1 MLFRVALT
9 FLLTLSLALPAAA
22 ADKKTRKT
30 FLKHSYTAAYG
41 VQRPSVK
48 VSCFPPKLQNILVH
62 ISKTTGRK
70 LVITS
75 GMRPHSGTSQ
85 HHHCNA
91 ADFRIPG
98 VSEKKILAAARSA
111 PGIGGVGRYC
121 NGIVHVDV
129 GPRRSWAHC

>member
-1 MLFRVALT
+1 M
-9 FLLTLSLALPAAA
+9 A
-22 ADKKTRKT
+22 ADKHTS

-48 VSCFPPKLQNILVH
+48 VSCFPPKLQAILYH
-62 ISKTTGRK
+62 IAQTTGHK

-75 GMRPHSGTSQ
+75 GKRPHSGTSQ

-98 VSEKKILAAARSA
+98 VSEKRILAAARSA
-111 PGIGGVGRYC
+111 PGIGGIGRYC
-121 NGIVHVDV
+121 NGMVHVDV
-129 GPRRSWAHC
+129 GPRRKWAHCGRHK